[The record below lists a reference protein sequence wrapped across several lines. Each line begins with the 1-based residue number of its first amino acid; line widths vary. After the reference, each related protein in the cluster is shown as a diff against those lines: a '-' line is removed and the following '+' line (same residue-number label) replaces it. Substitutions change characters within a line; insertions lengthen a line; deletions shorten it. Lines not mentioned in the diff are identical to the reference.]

1 MRSPGSPMVIVDTSV
16 WLQFFRLQPSSV
28 KKEMDR
34 LRARGEIAI
43 VGVVLAEVLQ
53 GARTQREAEQLSAG
67 LKGFPYLAETQ
78 ETWMRVGELARQLR
92 QKGVTVPIL
101 DLLIAALALEHG
113 CEVYTLDEH
122 FERVPGLTL
131 HAVRG

>member
-1 MRSPGSPMVIVDTSV
+1 MVIVDTSI

-34 LRARGEIAI
+34 LRASGEIAV

-53 GARTQREAEQLSAG
+53 GARTEREAEQLRAG
-67 LKGFPYLAETQ
+67 LRGFPYLEETQ
-78 ETWMRVGELARQLR
+78 GTWVRVGELSHQLR
-92 QKGVTVPIL
+92 QKGVTVSIM

-131 HAVRG
+131 HTVRG